1 MPNIHME
8 RIRIVRAELWLKSLS
23 YCDSFLG
30 SATLHYCL
38 EQIFHNVAHRD
49 VRLRPAHKAFMT
61 TPAVHHCNIDRA
73 AKHDLQDVQA
83 TS

>member
-8 RIRIVRAELWLKSLS
+8 RIRIARAELWLKSLS

-38 EQIFHNVAHRD
+38 EQIFHNARC
-49 VRLRPAHKAFMT
+49 PSKARAQGFHET